1 METVGVWSATILSDF
16 ASSNRAKASQRD
28 IVKRVLER
36 SLKYLYSRE
45 IQTKLFL
52 LLLHERRGRERER
65 EREKASRLYDSTVN
79 DPTSSDRCLFFYII
93 VVN

>member
-1 METVGVWSATILSDF
+1 METVGVWSATILSDI

-52 LLLHERRGRERER
+52 LLLRERRGRERER
-65 EREKASRLYDSTVN
+65 EREHRDSTIQ
-79 DPTSSDRCLFFYII
+79 P
-93 VVN
+93 

>member
-1 METVGVWSATILSDF
+1 METVGVWSATIPSDI

-45 IQTKLFL
+45 NTNETFPSSFTRK
-52 LLLHERRGRERER
+52 EREGKGERER
-65 EREKASRLYDSTVN
+65 ESIATLRFNRESNLFGSFLVFLYN
-79 DPTSSDRCLFFYII
+79 RR
-93 VVN
+93 